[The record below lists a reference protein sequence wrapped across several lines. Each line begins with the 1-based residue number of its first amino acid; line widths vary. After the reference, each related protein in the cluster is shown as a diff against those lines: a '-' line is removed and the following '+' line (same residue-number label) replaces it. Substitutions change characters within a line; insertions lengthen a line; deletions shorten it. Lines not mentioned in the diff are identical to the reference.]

1 MNINIQYPDMNRTI
15 RLIICLFCLSVVV
28 ACQQEEEMTVT
39 APETVTLTLNIGTQ
53 SSGNT
58 STRADDPN
66 VLPYEGIRTLR
77 VLVISDADNP
87 SDREILYNDKHD
99 IIDTRTNPTSATLSA
114 NLTLTDIPVGMASIY
129 LIANEES
136 IGMEYTDDVLTGDTY
151 KDDNKLLLLDKGWV
165 HFPKT
170 YEEIAK
176 YGLPMSGRYEHI
188 DINASNTNFSIALER
203 AVVKLHLTVENATSD
218 ELRLKWVKFGN
229 FISDRVYLFRQQN
242 LDIPSTTLYKELRY
256 PETDSETL
264 NVPLAKQTKTQWRP
278 VYIYP
283 NFAYKDP
290 TGANPYTLSLKTD
303 KKEYSPSLLSANINS
318 MVRNTQFNILARIT
332 ASATIQIDYS
342 FVPWDEKDV
351 DVPSFD

>member
-1 MNINIQYPDMNRTI
+1 MNRTF

-53 SSGNT
+53 SSGSA
-58 STRADDPN
+58 STRADAN

-77 VLVISDADNP
+77 VLVISDATDP
-87 SDREILYNDKHD
+87 KDRKILYNQKHD
-99 IIDTRTNPTSATLSA
+99 IDRSTSPTSATLETT
-114 NLTLTDIPVGMASIY
+114 LTLQDIPVGMASIY

-136 IGMEYTDDVLTGDTY
+136 IGIEYTDKVLTGDTY
-151 KDDNKLLLLDKGWV
+151 KEDNKLLLLDEGWT

-170 YEEIAK
+170 YNEIAA
-176 YGLPMSGRYEHI
+176 YGLPMSGRKEHV
-188 DINASNTNFSIALER
+188 DINASNANISIALER
-203 AVVKLHLTVENATSD
+203 AVVKLHLTVENATSAN
-218 ELRLKWVKFGN
+218 LTLQWVKFGK
-229 FISDRVYLFRQQN
+229 FISDRVYLFRQQD

-256 PETDSETL
+256 PEAESETL
-264 NVPLAKQTKTQWRP
+264 NVTLANKAQTQWRP

-290 TGANPYTLSLKTD
+290 TGSNPYTLSLATD
-303 KKEYSPSLLSANINS
+303 QKEYSPSLLSANINF

-332 ASATIQIDYS
+332 ASATINIDYS
-342 FVPWDEKDV
+342 YVPWDEKDV
-351 DVPSFD
+351 EVPSFD

>member
-1 MNINIQYPDMNRTI
+1 MNRTFRI
-15 RLIICLFCLSVVV
+15 IICLFYLSIAV
-28 ACQQEEEMTVT
+28 ACQQEEEMTVI
-39 APETVTLTLNIGTQ
+39 ARETVTLTLNIGTQ
-53 SSGNT
+53 SSSSA

-77 VLVISDADNP
+77 VLVISDATDP
-87 SDREILYNDKHD
+87 KDRKILYNQKHN
-99 IIDTRTNPTSATLSA
+99 IDRSTSPTSATLKT
-114 NLTLTDIPVGMASIY
+114 TLILQDIPVGMASIY

-136 IGMEYTDDVLTGDTY
+136 IGIEYTDEVLTGDTY
-151 KDDNKLLLLDKGWV
+151 KEDNKLLLLDMGWT

-170 YEEIAK
+170 YNEIAT
-176 YGLPMSGRYEHI
+176 YGLPMSGRDEHI
-188 DINASNTNFSIALER
+188 DINANNTNISIALER
-203 AVVKLHLTVENATSD
+203 AVVKLHLTVENATSAD
-218 ELRLKWVKFGN
+218 LTLEWVKFGN

-256 PETDSETL
+256 PTDENKTL
-264 NVPLAKQTKTQWRP
+264 DVTLTEKTQTQWSS

-290 TGANPYTLSLKTD
+290 TGANPYTLSLATN

-342 FVPWDEKDV
+342 FVPWDEKEV

>member
-1 MNINIQYPDMNRTI
+1 
-15 RLIICLFCLSVVV
+15 
-28 ACQQEEEMTVT
+28 MTVT

-53 SSGNT
+53 SSGSA

-77 VLVISDADNP
+77 VLVISDATDP
-87 SDREILYNDKHD
+87 KDRKILYNQKHD
-99 IIDTRTNPTSATLSA
+99 IDRSTSPTSATLSA
-114 NLTLTDIPVGMASIY
+114 SLTLPDIPAGMASIY

-136 IGMEYTDDVLTGDTY
+136 IGIEYTDKVLTEDTY
-151 KDDNKLLLLDKGWV
+151 KDDNKLLLLDEGWN

-170 YEEIAK
+170 YSEIAT

-188 DINASNTNFSIALER
+188 DINANNTNFSIALER
-203 AVVKLHLTVENATSD
+203 AVVKLHLTVENATSAN
-218 ELRLKWVKFGN
+218 LTLQWVKFGN
-229 FISDRVYLFRQQN
+229 FISDRVYLFRQQD

-256 PETDSETL
+256 PEAESETL
-264 NVPLAKQTKTQWRP
+264 NETLANKAQTQWRP

-290 TGANPYTLSLKTD
+290 TGSNPYTLSLATD
-303 KKEYSPSLLSANINS
+303 QKEYSPSLLSANINF

-332 ASATIQIDYS
+332 ASATINIDYS
-342 FVPWDEKDV
+342 YVPWENKDV
-351 DVPSFD
+351 EVPPFN